1 MKSFPPVF
9 RYSEGPAVSVPQ
21 GTSSP
26 LLDTRAERTS
36 TAIPA
41 EVVWLYLAVGSLLV
55 SGLFALM
62 LVVGRMPVI
71 SGWITDPGFFR
82 RCLVLHVNLSL
93 LVWFSAFTAGLFA
106 LLPGMKGKATFA
118 GGAAALGA
126 VAMAVSAFIPG
137 SEPVLSNYIPFI
149 DHPIFVG
156 GLILFLA
163 GVAWFYLGGLL
174 PRSIRADAQE
184 KSLYVEARPLTLPA
198 ECVPGVLAAGVLFLV
213 AVTTFFASWIATPTD
228 LSPAIYYERIA
239 WGGGHVLQ
247 VANVAAMVTV
257 WLLLTAAVTGRRAVS
272 PRISGTLFILL
283 AAPHLAGPLL
293 TWNGTATPV
302 YLTGFTRL
310 MQFGIFPVVTVFL
323 AVTAFKVVAAR
334 FRFPRETG
342 FRMDYRTTGVLL
354 SIILTITGFILGA
367 MIRGSTTMIP
377 AHYHAATGAV
387 TVAFMAM
394 LYLMMEKRAPAS
406 GIELIRKYAPWQLV
420 LYGFGQ
426 WLFAL
431 GFAVGGAFGLGRK
444 EYGSEQVLYTTGEY
458 IGAAIMGV
466 GGLIAVAGGITFL
479 VLAGKLLLWIRDGRS
494 ASNRS
499 A

>member
-1 MKSFPPVF
+1 MKSFPSVL
-9 RYSEGPAVSVPQ
+9 RYSEGPAGSISQ
-21 GTSSP
+21 GTPSALP
-26 LLDTRAERTS
+26 GTRGERAS
-36 TAIPA
+36 TAMPA
-41 EVVWLYLAVGSLLV
+41 EVLWLYLAVGSLLV
-55 SGLFALM
+55 SGLFALL
-62 LVVGRMPVI
+62 LVVGRLPVI

-82 RCLVLHVNLSL
+82 RCLVIHVNLSL

-106 LLPGMKGKATFA
+106 LLPGTKGGAVFA

-126 VAMAVSAFIPG
+126 AAMAASAFIPG

-149 DHPIFVG
+149 DHPVFVG
-156 GLILFLA
+156 GLILFLV
-163 GVAWFYLGGLL
+163 GVAGFYLGDLI
-174 PRSIRADAQE
+174 PRSLRLGAQGNTPH
-184 KSLYVEARPLTLPA
+184 VETRPLTLPT

-213 AVTTFFASWIATPTD
+213 AVTTFFASWISTPTD

-293 TWNGTATPV
+293 TWQGTATPV

-323 AVTAFKVVAAR
+323 AITAFKAGAAR
-334 FRFPRETG
+334 VRVPRNTG
-342 FRMDYRTTGVLL
+342 FRIDYRTTGVML

-394 LYLMMEKRAPAS
+394 LYLVMEKRAPAP
-406 GIELIRKYAPWQLV
+406 GIELIRKYASWQLL

-458 IGAAIMGV
+458 IGAGIMGV

-494 ASNRS
+494 ASDRS